1 MNIIPTHDAILIVV
15 KNHLISSF
23 SKKTVSSILKFLDTD
38 DKLFWFLGQE
48 KKTLKS
54 LKDVKGKKL
63 IEELEK
69 HWDAYIKEKDNL

>member
-1 MNIIPTHDAILIVV
+1 MSTPLHDALHTVV
-15 KNHLISSF
+15 KNHLLSSHP
-23 SKKTVSSILKFLDTD
+23 KTTVASILKFLDTD

-63 IEELEK
+63 LEELEK

>member
-1 MNIIPTHDAILIVV
+1 MSTPLHDALLTVV
-15 KNHLISSF
+15 KNHLLSSHP
-23 SKKTVSSILKFLDTD
+23 KTTVASILKFLDTD

-48 KKTLKS
+48 KKILKS

-69 HWDAYIKEKDNL
+69 QWDAYIKEKDNL